1 MPIQPLN
8 NPGHSLDVDRG
19 RQRPVTF
26 VHSMPAESEIPLFHV
41 VGFSGHRQIANP
53 EGLAW
58 AIAGALLSLRNQ
70 AKGEWLSLS
79 SVAEGGDQLFVEQ
92 VRGLGMS
99 WHAILPLPKAE
110 FAKDFGAEEWAAVEK
125 TLELAE
131 HIRVITENGTREDA
145 YLDCGMATVDG
156 ADVLLAVWDGE
167 PARGKGGTADV
178 VAYARSLGR
187 PLILIDSNTLEVT
200 RENLNKLS
208 RTDTS
213 LAKLNELPPA
223 PASVAA
229 NPFKAPPA
237 ISAFQQKCDFAASRG
252 APQFR
257 RLIVLTVLL
266 HVTATLI
273 AAAALSFE
281 LHYVVLPW
289 LKLLCLVGALGVA
302 LLLRHYHHSHH
313 NWVRCRLAAEF
324 CRSLLATWGL
334 PRASPLFEDL
344 DLPEIRGLSRALH
357 ILHSRSSN
365 EQPVPIDEFKSI
377 YLETRI
383 DDQLAYFRRQEARAL
398 PTFNRLKMGF
408 WIATVLAIGCTT
420 AYAVCH
426 TAHVEV
432 PHWTRM
438 TVFYFL
444 PITLPIIAAA
454 LISLISINDLQRRV
468 ARYREMQLML
478 EESRKRLVFCQTWN
492 SLERVVLKTERALLQ
507 EVIEW
512 HSLTSFAESH

>member
-1 MPIQPLN
+1 MSP
-8 NPGHSLDVDRG
+8 
-19 RQRPVTF
+19 
-26 VHSMPAESEIPLFHV
+26 ESEIPLFHV
-41 VGFSGHRQIANP
+41 VGFSGHRQIADP
-53 EGLAW
+53 PGLAV
-58 AIAGALLSLRNQ
+58 AIADALVSLRKQ
-70 AKGEWLSLS
+70 AHGEWLGLS

-92 VRGLGMS
+92 VRSLGLA
-99 WHAILPLPKAE
+99 WHAILPLPNAE
-110 FAKDFGAEEWAAVEK
+110 FAKDFTPIEWAAVER
-125 TLELAE
+125 TLEHAE
-131 HIRVITENGTREDA
+131 HVRVITENGSREDA

-167 PARGKGGTADV
+167 PARGKGGTGDV
-178 VAYARSLGR
+178 VSYARTLGK
-187 PLILIDSNTLEVT
+187 PLVLIDANTFKVT
-200 RENLNKLS
+200 RENLGNLE

-213 LAKLNELPPA
+213 LAKLNKLPSTPVGD
-223 PASVAA
+223 SG

-237 ISAFQQKCDFAASRG
+237 IFAFQQKCDYAASKG

-266 HVTATLI
+266 HVAATLI
-273 AAAALSFE
+273 AAAALAYE
-281 LHYVVLPW
+281 IHYSVVPW
-289 LKLLCLVGALGVA
+289 LKLACLAGALGVA
-302 LLLRHYHHSHH
+302 LLLRHHHHSHH

-344 DLPEIRGLSRALH
+344 DLPEIRGLSRSLH
-357 ILHSRSSN
+357 ILHSRSAN
-365 EQPVPIDEFKSI
+365 TQPVPIDEFKDI
-377 YLETRI
+377 YVEKRI
-383 DDQLAYFRRQEARAL
+383 DDQLEYFRRQEARAL
-398 PTFNRLKMGF
+398 PMFNRLKLGF
-408 WIATVLAIGCTT
+408 WIATILALISTL
-420 AYAVCH
+420 AYAICH
-426 TAHVEV
+426 TAQIEV
-432 PHWTRM
+432 SHATRE

-444 PITLPIIAAA
+444 PISLPIIAAA

-478 EESRKRLVFCQTWN
+478 EESRKRVAYCQTWN

>member
-1 MPIQPLN
+1 M
-8 NPGHSLDVDRG
+8 S
-19 RQRPVTF
+19 
-26 VHSMPAESEIPLFHV
+26 AESEIPLFHV
-41 VGFSGHRQIANP
+41 VGFSGHRQIAHTS
-53 EGLAW
+53 GLAG
-58 AIAGALLSLRNQ
+58 AITEALKSMRAQ
-70 AKGEWLSLS
+70 AKGEWLGLS
-79 SVAEGGDQLFVEQ
+79 SVAEGGDQMFVEQ
-92 VRGLGMS
+92 VRALGMS

-110 FAKDFGAEEWAAVEK
+110 FAKDFAANEWAAVEGI
-125 TLELAE
+125 LSHAE
-131 HIRVITENGTREDA
+131 HVRVITENGSREDA

-156 ADVLLAVWDGE
+156 SDVLLAVWDGE
-167 PARGKGGTADV
+167 PARGKGGTGDV
-178 VAYARSLGR
+178 VAYARSLGK
-187 PLILIDSNTLEVT
+187 PLILIDAVTLGVS
-200 RENLNKLS
+200 RERLDRLE

-213 LAKLNELPPA
+213 LSKLNELPAVPGPETDNPFGA
-223 PASVAA
+223 PA
-229 NPFKAPPA
+229 A
-237 ISAFQQKCDFAASRG
+237 ISAFQRKCDHAASRG

-266 HVTATLI
+266 HVAATLI

-281 LHYVVLPW
+281 LHLGIIPW
-289 LKLLCLVGALGVA
+289 LKLACLVGALGVA

-365 EQPVPIDEFKSI
+365 AQPVPIEEFREI
-377 YLETRI
+377 YVATRV
-383 DDQLAYFRRQEARAL
+383 DDQLGYFRRQEARAL
-398 PTFNRLKMGF
+398 PMFNRLKLGF
-408 WIATVLAIGCTT
+408 WIATVLALICTL
-420 AYAVCH
+420 AYAICH
-426 TAHVEV
+426 TAHIEV
-432 PHWTRM
+432 AFLTRE

-444 PITLPIIAAA
+444 PISLPIVAAA